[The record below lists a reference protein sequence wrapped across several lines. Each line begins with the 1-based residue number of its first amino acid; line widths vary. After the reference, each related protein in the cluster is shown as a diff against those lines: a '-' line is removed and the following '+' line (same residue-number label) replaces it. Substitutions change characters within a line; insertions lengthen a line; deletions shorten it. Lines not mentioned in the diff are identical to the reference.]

1 MFCMSRD
8 PEVGPIT
15 RYILTD
21 SDDQLP
27 AAATGKFHHHDQAIP
42 IHAAGSHNIK
52 QQQQQQHDT
61 SNNNTR
67 TTILAT

>member
-1 MFCMSRD
+1 MICMSRD
-8 PEVGPIT
+8 PEVGPIA

-27 AAATGKFHHHDQAIP
+27 AAATVKFHHFDQAIP

-52 QQQQQQHDT
+52 QQQQHDN
-61 SNNNTR
+61 SNNDTR
-67 TTILAT
+67 TTKLAT